1 MTEKKIPLGFSC
13 NWIETKVIP
22 LGSNG
27 QKIGVSYNCFDT
39 VKVYRW
45 NITSEE
51 GERAYIIIGQL
62 AGEEKLNIKV
72 HSIFSHLLSFSFC

>member
-1 MTEKKIPLGFSC
+1 MIEKRDPSWVQLQLTRTE
-13 NWIETKVIP
+13 VIP

-39 VKVYRW
+39 VKVYRQ

-62 AGEEKLNIKV
+62 AGE
-72 HSIFSHLLSFSFC
+72 